1 MLPAIHS
8 PSGKGGQ
15 SIQQHRINSP
25 QSKDQ
30 PTMPQIFNI
39 KSAQQKR
46 TLGKRER
53 EIEGKRAS
61 LRAQQPYLNKLQTSQ

>member
-25 QSKDQ
+25 QSKSQ
-30 PTMPQIFNI
+30 PTMPQIFSV

-46 TLGKRER
+46 TLGKKER
-53 EIEGKRAS
+53 EIENKRTA
-61 LRAQQPYLNKLQTSQ
+61 LRAQQPYLTKLQTSQ